1 MRASSNSV
9 RSAEEYQA
17 QAEQPFQRLNHFSKS
32 SITIVSEP
40 PDLVSGESIMS
51 FCLSDSHENEVRDVR
66 SSNRIRRSHGYLIT
80 EEDQALEGKATDSSD
95 EKNYQKASLVLL
107 HIDSSSILEEL
118 QAIMQE

>member
-1 MRASSNSV
+1 
-9 RSAEEYQA
+9 
-17 QAEQPFQRLNHFSKS
+17 
-32 SITIVSEP
+32 
-40 PDLVSGESIMS
+40 MS
-51 FCLSDSHENEVRDVR
+51 FCHSDSHENEVLDVR